1 MQIPEKHSEEHAIL
15 TPADI
20 YSQFT
25 PKQELKS
32 ILRKPSV
39 QDKENQTSADKIVT
53 KQQALTDTTN
63 EEMEKKDFDPQ
74 KVF

>member
-1 MQIPEKHSEEHAIL
+1 MQTPEKHSEEPAVI

-39 QDKENQTSADKIVT
+39 QEKDNQTSVDKIVT
-53 KQQALTDTTN
+53 KQQALTDTAN
-63 EEMEKKDFDPQ
+63 EKPEKKDFDPQ
-74 KVF
+74 KVI